1 MQKKKPIVKILRIIF
16 IPIGII
22 TFLIFPP
29 WNGIW
34 AWIKP
39 LPDMVQEQVNDSIEH
54 GLDGIIVYVD
64 EAGQAPAFYAAGWK
78 DRENKIPTD
87 PQSLFKIASISKLYV
102 AAAVAKLVN
111 DHSLSLDDRLADLL
125 PEFVGRIENA
135 EAITLRLMLQH
146 RSGIPNF
153 TDHSD
158 FQWDKPSKNKDR
170 LLKLFMDLPADFEPD
185 AQYSYSNTNFFL
197 IAEILDKTL
206 GYDHQQYIKEKILMP
221 LGLNNTFSSLQEVD
235 IDDVMSGYYVGI
247 EQDFRSIDFGMLATA
262 QDVGIFLR
270 ALNDGSLFDENEQAI
285 YSSIYVY
292 EHKGWVLGYQ
302 SIARYHTDIDAV
314 VIQFVNTVS
323 DETELTALVVY
334 NRIVRILRK
343 KISTDD

>member
-64 EAGQAPAFYAAGWK
+64 EAGQAPAFYTAGWK
-78 DRENKIPTD
+78 DRDNKIPTD

-185 AQYSYSNTNFFL
+185 VQYSYSNTNFFL